1 MFASIILK
9 MCKTGAVKT
18 RKVKDVAGN
27 ENKKILCEK
36 MFWKLHEML
45 MAAD

>member
-1 MFASIILK
+1 MFPSIILK

-27 ENKKILCEK
+27 ENKKICVK
-36 MFWKLHEML
+36 KCFGNYMKC
-45 MAAD
+45 